1 MTMIEKVQEFIK
13 VMKENNIRSVDI
25 FYGGDIDVRVK
36 GITVLKNFNDAKISP
51 SENADGIFHVEAVV
65 DGIAFRGSVY
75 DEELA
80 EYQRAKAKG
89 VA

>member
-1 MTMIEKVQEFIK
+1 MTMIEKIK
-13 VMKENNIRSVDI
+13 ELIEVMKENDVRSID
-25 FYGGDIDVRVK
+25 FYGGYPDVRIE
-36 GITVLKNFNDAKISP
+36 GTAVLNAFDNVQIEA

-65 DGIAFRGSVY
+65 DGIAFHGAVN

-80 EYQRAKAKG
+80 EYQKAKE

>member
-1 MTMIEKVQEFIK
+1 MIEKVQEIIK
-13 VMKENNIRSVDI
+13 VMKENDIRSID
-25 FYGGDIDVRVK
+25 FYAGYPDVRIE
-36 GITVLKNFNDAKISP
+36 GTTILKTFDSVQIEP

-65 DGIAFRGSVY
+65 DGIAFNGAVN

-80 EYQRAKAKG
+80 EYQKAKE

>member
-1 MTMIEKVQEFIK
+1 MLEKIKEVIEI
-13 VMKENNIRSVDI
+13 MKENDVRSID
-25 FYGGDIDVRVK
+25 FYGGYPDVRIE
-36 GITVLKNFNDAKISP
+36 GTAVLNAFDNVQIEA

-65 DGIAFRGSVY
+65 DGIAFRGAVN

-80 EYQRAKAKG
+80 EYQKAKE